1 MTRPRLTDLPLVVKI
16 GFAPTLALVVLLV
29 LSIGA
34 VLAENS
40 QSAALKRVVSVDMPA
55 SLEMQRISERLVAA
69 HGKLYFLMT
78 QQAAND
84 HVEKIPGEMDKLL
97 GDFDS
102 IVKDVARLKAQAPAD
117 QQPQFDKL
125 IKDIKDAKDAVGA
138 VQGMMG
144 VDIATAQGFAGQFED
159 QYKKMNGTLAKV
171 VQAAKAETDARTAK
185 TLAAS
190 AAAAGATLVGA
201 AVTLLLVGGVA
212 VGSVLTMRRSIGRIA
227 GATEALAKGDRHV
240 NLDPLMRGDELGAIV
255 RSLAVFRDNQA
266 HLDKLR
272 AEQDRTEE
280 QRRRNEEEQAAV
292 VASLA
297 SGLDKLAT
305 GDLTFRLNDQ
315 FPGAYR
321 KLQED
326 FNAAVA
332 KLEQTL
338 SGISA
343 ATGLLRTGT
352 SEISRAAQ
360 DLSVRTERQAATL
373 QETAAALEQI
383 TSNVDKTADGAA
395 HAREA
400 VAGAK
405 SDAERSGEI
414 VDRAVAAMSAIERS
428 AGEVVKIT
436 AVIDEIAYQTNL
448 LALNAGIEAARA
460 GDAGKGF
467 AVVASEVRALA
478 QRSGQAAKEI
488 KMLISDSNEQVGH
501 GVELVGETG
510 KSLQRIVAQVA
521 EINAVVAEIATSAM
535 EQAEGLKQIHIAVSE
550 MDHGTQQN
558 AAMVEES
565 TAASA
570 SLADEAA
577 QLDRLVGLFKLLGGV
592 SAPARGAPMR
602 SAA

>member
-16 GFAPTLALVVLLV
+16 GFAPALALVVLCV
-29 LSIGA
+29 LTIGA
-34 VLAENS
+34 VVAENG
-40 QSAALKRVVSVDMPA
+40 QSAALKRVVAVDMPA
-55 SLEMQRISERLVAA
+55 GLQMQRVSEELTAA
-69 HGKLYFLMT
+69 HGELYYLMT
-78 QQAAND
+78 QQATNND
-84 HVEKIPGEMDKLL
+84 VDKIPARMDKLVAS
-97 GDFDS
+97 FDS
-102 IVKDVARLKAQAPAD
+102 IVAEVAKVKASAPAE
-117 QQPQFDKL
+117 QRPQFDKL
-125 IKDIKDAKDAVGA
+125 IKDIKDSKDAVGA

-144 VDIATAQGFAGQFED
+144 VDISTANGFAGQFED

-171 VQAAKAETDARTAK
+171 VQAAKADTDSRAAK
-185 TLAAS
+185 TLADS
-190 AAAAGATLVGA
+190 KAAMTFTLVGA
-201 AVTLLLVGGVA
+201 LITLLGVGAVA
-212 VGSVLTMRRSIGRIA
+212 MGSVLTMRRSIGRIA
-227 GATEALAKGDRHV
+227 GATEALAKGDRNV

-272 AEQDRTEE
+272 AEQDLTEE
-280 QRRRNEEEQAAV
+280 QRRRNEQEQAAV
-292 VASLA
+292 VTSLA
-297 SGLDKLAT
+297 SGLDKLAS
-305 GDLTFRLNDQ
+305 GDLTFRLND
-315 FPGAYR
+315 FPGAYK

-360 DLSVRTERQAATL
+360 DLSVRTDRQAATL
-373 QETAAALEQI
+373 QETAAALQQI

-395 HAREA
+395 HARES
-400 VAGAK
+400 VSSAK
-405 SDAERSGEI
+405 ADAERSGEI
-414 VDRAVAAMSAIERS
+414 VHRAVEAMSAIERS

-488 KMLISDSNEQVGH
+488 KMLISSSNEQVGQ

-510 KSLQRIVAQVA
+510 RSLERIVAQVA

-535 EQAEGLKQIHIAVSE
+535 EQADGLKQIHIAVSE
-550 MDHGTQQN
+550 MDHVTQQN

-577 QLDRLVGLFKLLGGV
+577 QLDRLVGLFKLLGGAA
-592 SAPARGAPMR
+592 APSRGAPMR